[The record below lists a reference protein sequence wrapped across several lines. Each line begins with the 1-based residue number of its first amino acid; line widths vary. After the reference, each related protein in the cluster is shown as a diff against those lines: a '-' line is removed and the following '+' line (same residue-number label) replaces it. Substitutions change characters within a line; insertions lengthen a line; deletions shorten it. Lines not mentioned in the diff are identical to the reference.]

1 MSFVHLQVLS
11 SYSLLSSTI
20 TIPELIRRVKEQRM
34 SAVALTDHNA
44 MYGMVPFYKAC
55 KKEGIKPIAG
65 LTADIQTEDGQTFP
79 LVLLAENQEGFRNLI
94 KISSAIQTASDQ
106 GLPIKWLKSYRSGLI
121 ALTPGTEGEIEHY
134 LETGNL
140 EKAMER
146 SVFYSELFGEQHF
159 YLSLQAQASAESK
172 IKMADLSEKTNI
184 PLAAA
189 AEARSLSNEEKT
201 SLEALFALRDGLL
214 LDDVSIQS
222 DYSFRSAEQA
232 VSELGDYPEA
242 LEQTLNIAARCH
254 FEIDLEG
261 SHLPVYPLPDDVS
274 SGEVLS
280 HLCKTGLGKRVPG
293 FSDVYRKRLEYELQ
307 TIERMGFNDYFLIVW
322 DFMKFARDNQILTG
336 PGRGSAAGS
345 LVAYALYITHV
356 DPIEHGLLFERF
368 LNPERITLPD
378 IDIDFPDHRR
388 DEVIQY
394 TAEKYGIR
402 HVAQIVTFGTL
413 SAKAAARDT
422 ARVFGMSTG
431 EMEVI
436 SRSIPSKPGIKLD
449 QAFAESEPLRRFV
462 NQSARYMKWFE
473 TAKNLEG
480 LPRHTSTHAAGVII
494 SGLPLAEIVP
504 LQKGTDYAHLTQWP
518 MGILEE
524 IGLLKMD
531 FLGLRNLTILERV
544 IQSIKKA
551 NPGFTLDRVPFD
563 DSKTFELLG
572 KGWTSGVFQF
582 ETEAMQKVLTALKPT
597 EFEDLVAVNALNRP
611 GPMEF
616 IPQYI
621 RRKYKQ
627 EETVYLHEDL
637 VPILKPTFGI
647 IVYQEQI
654 MRIAAVFAGFSLG
667 QADMLRRAVSKK
679 KKEDLDR
686 ERSRFVEGSVK
697 KGYTAKTANELYDLI
712 VRFADYGFNRSH
724 AVAYSIIAY
733 QLAYLKANYP
743 AEFMAALMTT
753 STGNEDKLAIYI
765 RESKR
770 LNILIQ
776 PPSIN
781 HSMRYFKCS
790 GNSILFSLSAIKGIS
805 SAAAAEIIEVR
816 KEKRFIDLFDFCARM
831 PAKYL
836 NRKFLES
843 LVLSGALDEFGKD
856 RSVLLATIDVAIEHA
871 SLVRSD
877 GDSLFEDLDIRP
889 KHIQASPMPAIEKL
903 TFEKEVLG
911 IYLSAHPLSA
921 YQDSLKKMST
931 VSISELKA
939 GQKTVT
945 VGVLVSS
952 VRVIRTKKG
961 ENMCFALLGD
971 ETGDVDAVAFPEAF
985 RKYSAVLQKGQLLVV
1000 KAKIEDRDGKLQLI
1014 LQQALPAE
1022 QFREIAEQKTV
1033 YLRIPA
1039 GADREQ
1045 IKLEILALSKRY
1057 RGNQKAVIFIE
1068 ETGEKTILQGHNG
1081 ISADADSIAEFKKL
1095 LGSRHVVIQ

>member
-1 MSFVHLQVLS
+1 MSFIHLQVLS

-20 TIPELIRRVKEQRM
+20 RIPDLIERVKEQKM
-34 SAVALTDHNA
+34 SSVALTDHNA

-55 KKEGIKPIAG
+55 KAEGIKPIAG
-65 LTADIQTEDGQTFP
+65 LTADIHTEDDQTFP
-79 LVLLAENQEGFRNLI
+79 LVLLAENQQGFRNLI
-94 KISSAIQTASDQ
+94 KISSAIQTASEK
-106 GLPIKWLKSYRSGLI
+106 GLPIKWLKSYHRGLI
-121 ALTPGTEGEIEHY
+121 ALTPGEQGEIEHD
-134 LETGNL
+134 LEAGDL
-140 EKAMER
+140 ERAMEKAALYKEI
-146 SVFYSELFGEQHF
+146 FGADNF
-159 YLSLQAQASAESK
+159 FLSLQAQSSAETK
-172 IKMADLSEKTNI
+172 MKMAEIAEKAGVS
-184 PLAAA
+184 LAAA
-189 AEARSLSNEEKT
+189 AEARCLSGQENT

-214 LDDVSIQS
+214 LDDVSIRS
-222 DYSFRSAEQA
+222 DFTLRSADQA
-232 VSELGDYPEA
+232 VRELGDYPEA
-242 LEQTLNIAARCH
+242 LEQTLKIAERCH

-261 SHLPVYPLPDDVS
+261 SHLPVYPLPDDVP

-280 HLCKTGLGKRVPG
+280 HLCKTGLEKRVPG
-293 FSDVYRKRLEYELQ
+293 FSDIYLKRLEYELQ

-322 DFMKFARDNQILTG
+322 DFMKFARENDILTG

-345 LVAYALYITHV
+345 LVAYTLYITHV

-368 LNPERITLPD
+368 LNPERVTLPD

-388 DEVIQY
+388 DEVILY
-394 TAEKYGIR
+394 TAEKYGIK

-436 SRSIPSKPGIKLD
+436 SRSIPSRLGIRLE
-449 QAFAESEPLRRFV
+449 QAFAESEQLQRFV
-462 NQSARYMKWFE
+462 NQSERYRKWFE

-494 SGLPLAEIVP
+494 SGLPLADIVP

-518 MGILEE
+518 MGVLEE

-544 IQSIKKA
+544 IQSVKKSK
-551 NPGFTLDRVPFD
+551 PGFALDRIPFD
-563 DSKTFELLG
+563 DQKTFELLG
-572 KGWTSGVFQF
+572 KGWASGVFQF

-621 RRKYKQ
+621 RRKYRQ
-627 EETVYLHEDL
+627 EKTVYLHEDL
-637 VPILKPTFGI
+637 IPILKPTFGI

-686 ERSRFVEGSVK
+686 ERSRFVNGAVK
-697 KGYTAKTANELYDLI
+697 KGYTAEVAHELYDLI

-733 QLAYLKANYP
+733 HLAYLKANYP
-743 AEFMAALMTT
+743 AEFMAALMTS
-753 STGNEDKLAIYI
+753 STGNEDKLAVYI
-765 RESKR
+765 RESRR
-770 LNILIQ
+770 LSISIQ
-776 PPSIN
+776 QPSVN
-781 HSMRYFKCS
+781 QSMRYFKCT
-790 GNSILFSLSAIKGIS
+790 GNSILFSLTAIKGIS
-805 SAAAAEIIEVR
+805 SAAAAEIIETR
-816 KEKRFIDLFDFCARM
+816 REKPFIDLFDFCARM
-831 PAKYL
+831 PAKWI

-843 LVLSGALDEFGKD
+843 LVLSGAFDEFKKD
-856 RSVLLATIDVAIEHA
+856 RSVLLATIDVAVEHS
-871 SLVRSD
+871 SLIRSD

-903 TFEKEVLG
+903 AFEKEVLG

-921 YQDSLKKMST
+921 YKDDLKKINAT
-931 VSISELKA
+931 AISELKA
-939 GQKTVT
+939 GQKMVT

-961 ENMCFALLGD
+961 ENMCFASLGD
-971 ETGDVDAVAFPEAF
+971 ETGEIDSVAFPETF
-985 RKYSAVLQKGQLLVV
+985 RKHSAVLQKGQLLVV
-1000 KAKIEDRDGKLQLI
+1000 KGKVEDRDGKPQLI
-1014 LQQALPAE
+1014 LQQALPAD
-1022 QFREIAEQKTV
+1022 QFKEIAEQKTV
-1033 YLRIPA
+1033 FLRIPA

-1045 IKLEILALSKRY
+1045 IKLEILALSRRY
-1057 RGNQKAVIFIE
+1057 KGNQKAVIFEE
-1068 ETGEKTILQGHNG
+1068 ETGEKTILHGKNG
-1081 ISADADSIAEFKKL
+1081 ISADEESIAEFKKL